1 MTTFITTEMRTQV
14 AQLYASLFN
23 RAPESEGLGYWVSQ
37 LASGKSFADVAQ
49 AMYLVQPARETYPLY
64 LTNEE
69 IVAKFY
75 VNVLGRTADEE
86 GLAFW
91 KGKLDNGETPGA
103 VISKIITAVVS
114 YTGSDEAALTS
125 KALLENKV
133 AAGLYYA
140 IDLNGADVAKAKL
153 VLASVTA
160 DPASVDAVKADLTKA
175 PGASYNL
182 TAGVDAGAAFIG
194 GNGDDSFNALPTSA
208 GANTFTAFDK
218 IDGGAGEDTLNIV
231 SLNNYTV
238 PSSATVVNVEKA
250 AITADGSVTANVT
263 AWTGLQALN
272 VGSQGA
278 ATLVAS
284 EHVAID
290 LSAQAVGA
298 AAVDVKGGNAVT
310 VNAAGVTTGTISV
323 ASATDAVK
331 VSSTVV
337 AGAGAGAITVNGGK
351 TVEVTQ
357 AANSTVLGATVTQG
371 AVNVTGGAT
380 TTSVN
385 VYQSAAV
392 AAVTPAVGVTGVAG
406 IANGA
411 VTITDLNSANT
422 DGTKANTIASV
433 SLSGYDANAT
443 INSNALT
450 HLDLANSKG
459 DVTIVDNSTKA
470 TATTLDVKVNNLGAG
485 ADLTAAKIKTLNI
498 EARTKA
504 SSLSVAAVAATTV
517 TVTGDQK
524 LDLTGSTM
532 AAVTSFTS
540 TNSGG
545 VTVAL
550 NTASTGSFGAG
561 ADVVT
566 VGAAASKAITLGAG
580 NDTAI
585 VTTLAATGKV
595 DGGEGTDT
603 LSTSYANAVA
613 ASADAAFAAYT
624 KQVTGFE
631 ILKVGATDAAGEIK
645 LANLSAG
652 ASNAFNEVDFSGA
665 VNHAV
670 TISGLTSGATIGF
683 EAGNATL
690 VGAANVTALIKDAVV
705 GTAEVLN
712 VKIANTAGINVGT
725 ISAAGVETVNFMTD
739 DKATT
744 ATGIAHSAT
753 LEDAAATT
761 ITVAGDAGLNLTF
774 TGTSLTSFDASGVTK
789 GAVSLTT
796 GALAN
801 AATIKGGA
809 EANTFNFAA
818 ATKAVTY
825 TGGAGVDTINAGNA
839 ASNTI
844 STGEGADVVVLG
856 SGKNV
861 VDLGAGN
868 DTVTLGS
875 NLNVVTLGAGDDIVN
890 AAITTNGN
898 TYSTLNDF
906 AKGDT
911 LSFAA
916 ISAGTVANG
925 ALGAG
930 ITLADTAQ
938 FADFLNAATAGD
950 GGTNGL
956 VKWFQFSGNT
966 YVVLDNSAAVTYQNG
981 VDTIVKLVGA
991 VDLSTATLTSE
1002 VLAIV

>member
-1 MTTFITTEMRTQV
+1 MTTTFITEAMRTQV
-14 AQLYASLFN
+14 AQLYVSLFN

-37 LASGKSFADVAQ
+37 LASGKSFAEVAQ
-49 AMYLVQPARETYPLY
+49 DMYLVTPARETYPLY
-64 LTNEE
+64 LTNAE
-69 IVAKFY
+69 IVTKFY
-75 VNVLGRTADEE
+75 VNVLGRTPDSE

-91 KGKLDNGETPGA
+91 QGKLDGGETPGA

-114 YTGSDEAALTS
+114 YTGTDEAAVAS
-125 KALLENKV
+125 KALLANKV

-140 IDLNGADVAKAKL
+140 IDLNGNDVAKAKL
-153 VLASVTA
+153 VLSGVTA
-160 DPASVDAVKADLTKA
+160 DPASVDAVKADLSKA
-175 PGASYNL
+175 PGASFNL
-182 TAGVDAGAAFIG
+182 TAGVDAGTAFIG

-218 IDGGAGEDTLNIV
+218 IDGGAGVDTLNVV
-231 SLNNYTV
+231 SLGNFTV
-238 PSSATVVNVEKA
+238 PSSVSVANVENV
-250 AITADGSVTANVT
+250 AITADGNVTANVT
-263 AWTGLQALN
+263 GWTGTQALA
-272 VGSQGA
+272 VGSVGA
-278 ATLVAS
+278 ATLTAG
-284 EHVAID
+284 EHVAIN
-290 LSAQAVGA
+290 LSAQAVA
-298 AAVDVKGGNAVT
+298 ASAVAINGGNAVT
-310 VNAAGVTTGTISV
+310 VNAAGVTTGTINV
-323 ASATDAVK
+323 AGATDAVK
-331 VSSTVV
+331 VTSAVV
-337 AGAGAGAITVNGGK
+337 GNAGAITVNGGK

-357 AANSTVLGATVTQG
+357 SATNTVVATTITQG
-371 AVNVTGGAT
+371 AVNVTGTAAT
-380 TTSVN
+380 TTVN
-385 VYQSAAV
+385 VYQTAAV
-392 AAVTPAVGVTGVAG
+392 AATATVAG

-422 DGTKANTIASV
+422 DGTKANTIAAV
-433 SLSGYDANAT
+433 SLGGYDANAT

-450 HLDLANSKG
+450 HLDLSNSKG
-459 DVTIVDNSTKA
+459 DVTVVDNSTKA
-470 TATTLDVKVNNLGAG
+470 TATTLNVKVNNLGAG
-485 ADLTAAKIKTLNI
+485 ADLTASKITTLNI

-504 SSLSVAAVAATTV
+504 SSLAVSAAAATTV
-517 TVTGDQK
+517 NVSGDQK
-524 LDLTGSTM
+524 LDLTGSTI

-566 VGAAASKAITLGAG
+566 VGAAASKTITLGAG

-603 LSTSYANAVA
+603 LSTSYANAVT
-613 ASADAAFAAYT
+613 ASADGAFAAYT

-652 ASNAFNEVDFSGA
+652 GSNAFNEVDFAGA

-670 TISGLTSGATIGF
+670 TVSGMTSGATIGF
-683 EAGNATL
+683 EA
-690 VGAANVTALIKDAVV
+690 ANVAIGGGGTNVAVLIKDAVV

-712 VKIANTAGINVGT
+712 VKIANTAGINVQT
-725 ISAAGVETVNFMTD
+725 ISAAGVETVNFATD

-744 ATGIAHSAT
+744 ATGIAHTAT
-753 LEDAAATT
+753 LVDADAKA

-825 TGGAGVDTINAGNA
+825 TGGAGVDTVVATNA
-839 ASNTI
+839 AANTI
-844 STGEGADVVVLG
+844 STGEGADVVTLG

-868 DTVTLGS
+868 DTVILGS
-875 NLNVVTLGAGDDIVN
+875 NLNVVTLGAGDDAVI

-906 AKGDT
+906 VKGDT

-916 ISAGTVANG
+916 VSTGTIANG

-950 GGTNGL
+950 GGVNGL
-956 VKWFQFSGNT
+956 VKWFQYSGNT
-966 YVVLDNSAAVTYQNG
+966 YVVLDNATAVTYQNG
-981 VDTIVKLVGA
+981 VDTIVKLVGT
-991 VDLSTATLTSE
+991 VDLSTATLTGE
-1002 VLAIV
+1002 TLAIV